1 MIFAT
6 VFTLLAAVWATFVT
20 SAVLQS
26 AAGAVN
32 GGIGIVAFDRPIYM
46 PATME
51 DEILLLCAASAS
63 AALALVTGVY
73 MIRGRRLERRMAAE
87 LDDRMATRIQR
98 DAGDSAV
105 SRLLESRVDE
115 LQTSVDTLTAQR
127 DAIYDEIRELR
138 AAREAGQV
146 NVIAIPEVGPGSE
159 EPADDEAPSAD
170 VAQLPERAG

>member
-1 MIFAT
+1 
-6 VFTLLAAVWATFVT
+6 
-20 SAVLQS
+20 
-26 AAGAVN
+26 
-32 GGIGIVAFDRPIYM
+32 
-46 PATME
+46 
-51 DEILLLCAASAS
+51 
-63 AALALVTGVY
+63 
-73 MIRGRRLERRMAAE
+73 
-87 LDDRMATRIQR
+87 MATRIQR